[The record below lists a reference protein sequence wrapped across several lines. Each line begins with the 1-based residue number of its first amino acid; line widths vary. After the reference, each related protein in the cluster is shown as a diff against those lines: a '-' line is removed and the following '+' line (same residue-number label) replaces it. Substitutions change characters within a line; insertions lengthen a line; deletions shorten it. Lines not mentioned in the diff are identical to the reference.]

1 MGLKE
6 RLLALAAGERSPCYL
21 GENDEVTKK
30 TVAKQ
35 GCTPCYPC
43 YLEKEEGAHETAGHV
58 ADEGQN
64 RLTRLLLSK
73 VTEVTEVTGLKTK
86 GKSVTS
92 PPAPEVTE
100 VTGQLV
106 PAGDVALGPD
116 DPGDEGLE
124 WQGEVEDVPP
134 PEPEPQPEPVPHL
147 WAPPE
152 GSLQRR
158 LVAVGAT
165 VNSYGK
171 QASVRAPAGIPLE
184 LVEEVERRGWRIIP
198 GGKPNPEAE
207 HDSWA
212 FGGVGIRELD

>member
-6 RLLALAAGERSPCYL
+6 RLLALAAGDGNLTDSPEVTGKAVIEQDGNPRSPGNL
-21 GENDEVTKK
+21 ENGEGE
-30 TVAKQ
+30 
-35 GCTPCYPC
+35 
-43 YLEKEEGAHETAGHV
+43 HETTRMGTA
-58 ADEGQN
+58 EGQN

-73 VTEVTEVTGLKTK
+73 VTKVTEVTALKTK
-86 GKSVTS
+86 AESGNL
-92 PPAPEVTE
+92 APEREVTE

-116 DPGDEGLE
+116 DPGDSGME
-124 WQGEVEDVPP
+124 WSGEVEEPIAGDRIVEPESEPP
-134 PEPEPQPEPVPHL
+134 P
-147 WAPPE
+147 WAPPV
-152 GSLQRR
+152 GSLQAR
-158 LVAVGAT
+158 LVAVCAT
-165 VNSYGK
+165 VNTYGK

-184 LVEEVERRGWRIIP
+184 LVEEVERRGWRVIP